1 MLLKSPQT
9 MSRPGQR
16 VTAIAFALV
25 LLVVVALVSTDQY
38 TSTII
43 SPSFWAKFRMTEF
56 PYRMTVLALVL
67 ILVATCIYLLARR
80 AADTYVLLTVIAL
93 IGLQS
98 NGIKL
103 GGFDVITIMPFLV
116 ILFVLAKSFQQPA
129 FQIALPGVMFFGLLL
144 LLLDI
149 PYLAFPHIH
158 GPGRFIINFIS
169 LTKGMMVA
177 FIFINLIRTE
187 RHLAITIQA
196 FMVVAFISALIG
208 IGQIALNYFTGITI
222 NFASEAA
229 EWKPNFLG
237 MSLRATGLTS
247 WPSWLS
253 DFLVLALPFM
263 LFRLVNAQSIRWRAL
278 YAIAILALLGAIFLT
293 FTYAAYFAAVLVL
306 AIFPFLCWPQ
316 KSVHFVVTLL
326 MVGALFQIGGG
337 FEWAYEH
344 GLSKVTQSTGM
355 IERRTYLQSTLN
367 EIARDPWIGS
377 GLYAEEEFS
386 ENFYRKRVHNTG
398 LQAWAGLGLPGLLV
412 FVAMMLTMLAQLW
425 LMSVALRGQDRQLF
439 QALGLGMGAMILE
452 MFAEPNLTAP
462 ITWFYLGLCQAAL
475 LVYCTWRYP
484 RAILR
489 MPDSST
495 AKRNLNNPYRA
506 QAVT

>member
-1 MLLKSPQT
+1 MT
-9 MSRPGQR
+9 RPEQW
-16 VTAIAFALV
+16 VTLTAFALA
-25 LLVVVALVSTDQY
+25 LLFVVGLVSTDQY
-38 TSTII
+38 TSTIV
-43 SPSFWAKFRMTEF
+43 SSSFWAKLRMMEF
-56 PYRMTVLALVL
+56 PYKMTVLVL
-67 ILVATCIYLLARR
+67 FLTLVANCIYFMARR
-80 AADTYVLLTVIAL
+80 ATDIYVLLTVIAL

-98 NGIKL
+98 NGIKF
-103 GGFDVITIMPFLV
+103 GGFDVITVMPLVV
-116 ILFVLAKSFQQPA
+116 ILFVLAKSFRQPS
-129 FQIALPGVMFFGLLL
+129 FQIVLPGVMFFGILL
-144 LLLDI
+144 LLLDL
-149 PYLAFPHIH
+149 PYLAATHIH
-158 GPGRFIINFIS
+158 GPGRFIINFVS

-177 FIFINLIRTE
+177 FIFVNLIRTE
-187 RHLAITIQA
+187 RHLEIAIQA
-196 FMVVAFISALIG
+196 FMAVATVSALIG

-237 MSLRATGLTS
+237 MSLRATGLTT

-263 LFRLVNAQSIRWRAL
+263 LFRLVNARSIRWRAL

-306 AIFPFLCWPQ
+306 AAFPFLCWPR

-367 EIARDPWIGS
+367 EIARDPWVGS
-377 GLYAEEEFS
+377 GVYAEEEFS

-398 LQAWAGLGLPGLLV
+398 LQAWAGLGLPGMLV
-412 FVAMMLTMLAQLW
+412 FVAMMLTMLTQLW
-425 LMSVALRGQDRQLF
+425 LMAVALRGQDRQLF
-439 QALGLGMGAMILE
+439 QALGLGMVAMILE

-462 ITWFYLGLCQAAL
+462 ITWFFLGLCQAAL

-484 RAILR
+484 RATR
-489 MPDSST
+489 RAPDSGRT
-495 AKRNLNNPYRA
+495 TRNPSGPYPA

>member
-1 MLLKSPQT
+1 MASSQT
-9 MSRPGQR
+9 MTRPGPW
-16 VTAIAFALV
+16 VTLTTFVLA

-43 SPSFWAKFRMTEF
+43 SPSFWARLRMAEF

-80 AADTYVLLTVIAL
+80 AADTYVLLIVIAL

-98 NGIKL
+98 NGIKF
-103 GGFDVITIMPFLV
+103 GGFDVITVMPLVV
-116 ILFVLAKSFQQPA
+116 ILFVLAKSFRQPS
-129 FQIALPGVMFFGLLL
+129 FQIVLPSVMFFGLLL

-149 PYLAFPHIH
+149 PYLAATHIH

-177 FIFINLIRTE
+177 FIFVNLIRTE
-187 RHLAITIQA
+187 RHLEIAIQA
-196 FMVVAFISALIG
+196 FMAVATVSALIG

-237 MSLRATGLTS
+237 MSLRATGLTT

-263 LFRLVNAQSIRWRAL
+263 LFRLVNARSIRWRAL

-306 AIFPFLCWPQ
+306 AAFPFLCWPR

-367 EIARDPWIGS
+367 EIARDPWVGS
-377 GLYAEEEFS
+377 GVYAEEEFS

-412 FVAMMLTMLAQLW
+412 FVAMMLTMLTQLW
-425 LMSVALRGQDRQLF
+425 LMAVALRGQDRQLF
-439 QALGLGMGAMILE
+439 QALGLGMVAMILE

-484 RAILR
+484 RATLR
-489 MPDSST
+489 MPQSST
-495 AKRNLNNPYRA
+495 ARRNLNNPYRA